1 MTTKTVLYDYSAYE
15 DELNSSAI
23 EEVHYDSI
31 NSETYVTFHN
41 GTIAGYGGVSFRQYG
56 KLINADSVGGWYS
69 WNVRDKFT
77 GISGDVHFEPRP
89 APFAETPEPVQ
100 EKKDF
105 DVRVELTGELQFLVK
120 AGNFAAAEKL
130 VTELVDKAL
139 TDGTYIIG
147 SVTRTPYNV

>member
-1 MTTKTVLYDYSAYE
+1 MTTKTVYYDYSAYE

-31 NSETYVTFHN
+31 NGEMYVTFHN
-41 GTIAGYGGVSFRQYG
+41 GTIAGYSGVSFRQYG

-89 APFAETPEPVQ
+89 APFVETPVQ

-105 DVRVELTGELQFLVK
+105 DVRVELTGELQFLVH
-120 AGNFAAAEKL
+120 ADNFAAAEKL
-130 VTELVDKAL
+130 VTDLVDKAL
-139 TDGTYIIG
+139 MDGTYIIG